1 MSDVGEKR
9 ENRDGESQP
18 SRKRKKVR
26 DRVAPVDPSPRAHP
40 RPSASPKPPPP
51 PSADTPSA
59 RADTATP
66 IPADALWDPFSP
78 RQGGGDPRP
87 GAAARREIDNACANG
102 DIDAAFAAFDAAVA
116 AGDPLQPHSCNV
128 LLHLCAGG
136 THTSEKGAYPA
147 DAQENGSPDRPPPR
161 VAVPSRDAVFP
172 ERANAVFNYMVEND
186 VQRTEMT
193 YTALARVEAA
203 AGQPRR
209 SFDVALRSA
218 SERLRPKMR
227 TFAPALHAFCAGGDV
242 RGASE
247 VEAAVEGHGLELTE
261 DEFAAL
267 VDARAESGDW
277 DAGVATLRR
286 AADAFRVFGDVLAN
300 ACARFFQKRPGWALC
315 DSVEVNDATG
325 AGEAVVSRDE
335 DGNPRSVVAMQLRAI
350 HLSAADRASLL
361 AGIGK
366 LSRERESADHFEGFV
381 RWLKRRGPLPFLVDG
396 ANAGMY
402 NQNFQNSG
410 FNFDQVEKV
419 MRRLRAP
426 ARAARDER
434 VAATRAT
441 SEASVEKK
449 DDRGAPPSAPSA
461 EGADSIEK
469 TERTERGP
477 VDADD
482 SATATKTKPDSPSP
496 APLTDADVL
505 AACASSPG
513 ASSPVVFLHV
523 RRVRGGPANAARAR
537 ECLDGWKRGGELFTT
552 PAGSNDDWYWL
563 YAAVASGDDAFLVS
577 NDEMRDHAFQMLPAP
592 ALFRKWKERH
602 QVRFHMS
609 KGSGLELFFPPAF
622 SHCAQNA
629 TDDAWWM
636 IPKDDGSWLCA
647 VKSERETA

>member
-1 MSDVGEKR
+1 MSNVGEKR
-9 ENRDGESQP
+9 EKQDGSMQP

-136 THTSEKGAYPA
+136 AHNSEKGAYTA
-147 DAQENGSPDRPPPR
+147 DAEENASSDKAPSR
-161 VAVPSRDAVFP
+161 VTLPSRDAVFP
-172 ERANAVFNYMVEND
+172 ERANAVFDYMVRHD
-186 VQRTEMT
+186 VPRTEMT

-203 AGQPRR
+203 AGHPRR
-209 SFDVALRSA
+209 SFDVALGLT
-218 SERLRPKMR
+218 SERLRPKLR
-227 TFAPALHAFCAGGDV
+227 TFAPALHAFCADGDV

-247 VEAAVEGHGLELTE
+247 VEAAVAERGIELAE
-261 DEFAAL
+261 NEVAAL
-267 VDARAESGDW
+267 VNARAESGDW
-277 DAGVATLRR
+277 DEGVATLRR
-286 AADAFRVFGDVLAN
+286 AADAFRVFGDALAD

-315 DSVEVNDATG
+315 DSVEVNDTTG
-325 AGEAVVSRDE
+325 AGKATVRRDE
-335 DGNPRSVVAMQLRAI
+335 DGNPLEIVSTQLRAI
-350 HLSAADRASLL
+350 HLSAEDRASLL

-402 NQNFQNSG
+402 NQNFSNSG

-426 ARAARDER
+426 ARAAHDER

-441 SEASVEKK
+441 AETEEKK
-449 DDRGAPPSAPSA
+449 EDDRGAPCESAPSA
-461 EGADSIEK
+461 SVDSIEK
-469 TERTERGP
+469 TEKTEDGTI
-477 VDADD
+477 DADV
-482 SATATKTKPDSPSP
+482 SAPSTKTDSP
-496 APLTDADVL
+496 APSTDADVL
-505 AACASSPG
+505 AACASSLG
-513 ASSPVVFLHV
+513 AASPVVFLHV
-523 RRVRGGPANAARAR
+523 RRVRGGPANGARAR
-537 ECLDGWKRGGELFTT
+537 ECLDAWKRGGELFTT

-609 KGSGLELFFPPAF
+609 KGSGLELYFPPAF

-629 TDDAWWM
+629 VDDAWWM

-647 VKSERETA
+647 VKREGESM